1 MVALVRASQPWCEY
15 FTWCTGLGGLCTC
28 PLYMCAE
35 TSQREQHGNNMRT
48 ILEHHAAAL
57 PVDGGGGAG

>member
-35 TSQREQHGNNMRT
+35 TSREQHGNNMRT